1 MKRKAKQ
8 QRESDREEKAAGSR
22 RDREEIFEVGEE
34 GMSLEELAEQ
44 IQVEPSEIVRSLFMK
59 GIMLSMNQ
67 VLDKNTCKLVAGE
80 YDLLMVD
87 KEEAGITDG
96 AKKKTDFNTEAD
108 IDDLVSRPPVVT
120 VMGHVDHGKTS
131 LLDYIRKARQSSSMA
146 MLISDPWFDVVLRP
160 VLQQEK
166 QVASRRQ
173 SAPTTPPW
181 KWMAR
186 QRRFASSTPLVTR
199 PSVPCE
205 REAPR

>member
-1 MKRKAKQ
+1 MTAEMKRRAKQ

-80 YDLLMVD
+80 YDLLVVD
-87 KEEAGITDG
+87 KEELGVTEG

-108 IDDLVSRPPVVT
+108 IDDLVPRPPVVT

-131 LLDYIRKARQSSSMA
+131 LLDFIRKVSNASHLGMHC
-146 MLISDPWFDVVLRP
+146 ISYLAY
-160 VLQQEK
+160 LL
-166 QVASRRQ
+166 SC
-173 SAPTTPPW
+173 
-181 KWMAR
+181 
-186 QRRFASSTPLVTR
+186 LL
-199 PSVPCE
+199 
-205 REAPR
+205 